1 MTSSPARDDS
11 IPEQCAARTVDDM
24 AVVETEEDGVYY
36 AFHDPHT
43 DGLTTTVALAVADV
57 AGTSPTELIAD
68 VTTYVDPDGLNR
80 VFRTRADGTP
90 RTGSHVFL
98 DIDGYRVRIES
109 SGEIA
114 VTPPSTEV

>member
-1 MTSSPARDDS
+1 MDVIEA
-11 IPEQCAARTVDDM
+11 EK
-24 AVVETEEDGVYY
+24 DGVYY
-36 AFHDPHT
+36 ASHDPET

-68 VTTYVDPDGLNR
+68 ITTYVDPDGLNR
-80 VFRTRADGTP
+80 VFRTRADGTR
-90 RTGSHVFL
+90 RTGSHVL
-98 DIDGYRVRIES
+98 IDIDGYRVRIDS